1 MQIIILQCI
10 VSLFSINFARIMN
23 YQALGA
29 VKVWKKGVFAH
40 ILSWI
45 HEGMKDV
52 NIFDTQVKAILSGN
66 VRENTLP
73 T

>member
-1 MQIIILQCI
+1 
-10 VSLFSINFARIMN
+10 MN

-66 VRENTLP
+66 ARENTLP